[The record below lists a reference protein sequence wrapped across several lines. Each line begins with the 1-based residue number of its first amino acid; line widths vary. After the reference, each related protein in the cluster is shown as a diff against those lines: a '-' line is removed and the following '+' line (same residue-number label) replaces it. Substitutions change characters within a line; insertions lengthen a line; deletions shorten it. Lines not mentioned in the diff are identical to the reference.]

1 MDLLIPSAKP
11 LAFYIR
17 SLILCGN
24 ISHYI
29 KQSRIKEKLTADCV
43 CEDAKQK
50 DEKQQSEVAAK
61 KITVGYGA
69 RSGGIQNKRG

>member
-1 MDLLIPSAKP
+1 MDLLISSAKP

-69 RSGGIQNKRG
+69 RRGGIQNKRG